1 MCVCVV
7 CSGNIGSV
15 FPSCLKASAS
25 PWSIRVYGC
34 GNSLEPPLASSSI
47 SIREPSLVPFS
58 SLSNWMAKRQKP
70 PELRYRHRWDEFSS
84 WRHTHTHTH
93 THTRHHKVTAPP
105 PPMPQQLPAEAES
118 PNCSRGKEEE
128 EAREKKINENCS
140 FNGFFFFSPLAFAR
154 HCASSNRLMGQHKH
168 LNASVLQAVRGNGT
182 IKF

>member
-1 MCVCVV
+1 MNSSGRCPFLLALLCNVYANSPHLLNPNFKRNKNKKVSLGTGFPSFPVNKDKVCVCVCVV

-70 PELRYRHRWDEFSS
+70 PELRYRHR
-84 WRHTHTHTH
+84 
-93 THTRHHKVTAPP
+93 
-105 PPMPQQLPAEAES
+105 
-118 PNCSRGKEEE
+118 
-128 EAREKKINENCS
+128 
-140 FNGFFFFSPLAFAR
+140 
-154 HCASSNRLMGQHKH
+154 
-168 LNASVLQAVRGNGT
+168 
-182 IKF
+182 